1 MIRKTALLSL
11 FAALALGLL
20 SACSI
25 ISSEKSFAASHP
37 QALGAGRPVC
47 SECHGTE
54 AMKGSLK
61 SYASFDHTTTFVKE
75 HRFAAGQDSN
85 TCATCH
91 GQSFCADCHGGKTV
105 MNPSTKLG
113 NRPDREMPHRGNYL
127 SMHRIEGK
135 MDPTSCFKCHGRAN
149 NEKCMTCHNK

>member
-11 FAALALGLL
+11 VAALGLGL
-20 SACSI
+20 LTACSL
-25 ISSEKSFAASHP
+25 ISSEKSFAATHP

-54 AMKGSLK
+54 AMKGNLK
-61 SYASFDHTTTFVKE
+61 SYASLDHTATFVKE
-75 HRFAAGQDSN
+75 HRIAAGQDSA

-91 GQSFCADCHGGKTV
+91 SQSFCADCHGGKTV
-105 MNPSTKLG
+105 MKPSAKLG
-113 NRPDREMPHRGNYL
+113 NRPDREIPHRGNYL

-135 MDPTSCFKCHGRAN
+135 ADPTSCFKCHGRAN
-149 NEKCMTCHNK
+149 NEKCMTCHK